1 MTGSAVNSWKT
12 LADLSSSVT
21 SLRHSDQNVYF
32 EKALDLINSKGDSA
46 VADATG
52 RTDRLCSEDKTG
64 KKLVGILKNS
74 RLNNDI
80 NKGIMLESG
89 EETNR
94 VKDVITD
101 DDLDEGLGDLDDVF
115 EDFDEVYEATVNS
128 GFGSGMLDGCDR
140 KYTCSS
146 ETDSSGISECDID
159 SPMSD
164 LSLESPFR
172 FKSHCDSVSLY
183 EVSSPTDER
192 PSCVCSSESKD
203 ISCSSCNK
211 VLSNND
217 AIEKQAWM
225 TDFSCDTSTQGC
237 SKQSSVNKNDDSNVI
252 SPTSK
257 TKSVHFAIFPYVIEI
272 PRVSDLELE
281 FDKSCNHSKY
291 EKPEE
296 NHFDGNYD
304 I

>member
-12 LADLSSSVT
+12 LADLSSSLT
-21 SLRHSDQNVYF
+21 NPKHLDQNVYF
-32 EKALDLINSKGDSA
+32 EKPLDLINSKSDPT

-52 RTDRLCSEDKTG
+52 RTDRMCLEDKTG

-74 RLNNDI
+74 GVNAEM
-80 NKGIMLESG
+80 NKGIMLESR
-89 EETNR
+89 EKNNK
-94 VKDVITD
+94 VKDVDID

-115 EDFDEVYEATVNS
+115 EDFDEVYEATMNS
-128 GFGSGMLDGCDR
+128 GFGSDMFDDCDR

-192 PSCVCSSESKD
+192 PSCLCSSESKD
-203 ISCSSCNK
+203 ISCNK
-211 VLSNND
+211 MLSDND

-225 TDFSCDTSTQGC
+225 TDFACDMSTQGC
-237 SKQSSVNKNDDSNVI
+237 SKQSSVNKHNDSNVI

-281 FDKSCNHSKY
+281 FDKSCNHSKLGR
-291 EKPEE
+291 PEE
-296 NHFDGNYD
+296 NQFDGNYD